1 MVFGN
6 LTRML
11 AAAAGE
17 RDGSILA
24 AVFESGCGARNDN
37 QRTFQIGAAIPQRA
51 IASITKRK
59 IPSSPWRLSLLT
71 VPGVGD
77 TQQACYRVRGSFPL
91 DVDGWASNRS
101 RKIE

>member
-1 MVFGN
+1 
-6 LTRML
+6 ML
-11 AAAAGE
+11 AAAGGE

-59 IPSSPWRLSLLT
+59 IPSSPWRLSLADGSRGRWHPTGLLPRT
-71 VPGVGD
+71 RLVPVRCRWMGIEPVA
-77 TQQACYRVRGSFPL
+77 QNRV
-91 DVDGWASNRS
+91 
-101 RKIE
+101 